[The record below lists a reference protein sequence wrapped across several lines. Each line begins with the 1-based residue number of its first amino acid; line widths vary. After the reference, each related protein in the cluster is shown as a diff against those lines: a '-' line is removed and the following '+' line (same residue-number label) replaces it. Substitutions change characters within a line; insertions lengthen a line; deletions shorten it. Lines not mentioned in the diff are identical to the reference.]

1 MNTYPIALSRVLYGC
16 GSNGWLQTQW
26 RIHEP
31 IFGMHGD
38 LCVVGGFDA
47 ETLTT
52 RAVNHDPQHVPYG
65 ICWLESNEAIEQRAL
80 RKMLA
85 ESAREERATR
95 WAAWH
100 NRSTLKPVGQSRWT
114 RGEAM
119 GSAHCS
125 IAGDTNMEEPAAAA
139 AGAATEHSQDD
150 SAPEMDSQN
159 LPADTKK
166 TSCRGAEDSEEES
179 TSEMASQETPSD
191 KKMIY
196 SIVNE
201 FLGNMTFYNPEAEAL
216 LHAALIDESS
226 LPASMQGRLHEVFS
240 PIFFYFP
247 KGVKDRSVW
256 QPRNTSQYIAEW
268 YRLASMRSRFGRATE
283 DSGQLNKEQVAEI
296 FKGYIADMKTNLLP
310 HQRNKDGAYYR
321 SCASAKLRNEAGS
334 TFVANAIW
342 AIGLPPLPR
351 CLTDER
357 ERRLSEG
364 DLEAVPRAIDSVLKW
379 LDRLA
384 TALTVHHT
392 TKEYQNAVRKA
403 GHARGET
410 GLTAAEQETRE
421 AIRRA
426 KGDIRTA
433 KYLATQWEAH
443 SLMPGLLWQQTLL
456 HAYWNGSLD
465 RRLEEVSRQGS
476 GDTMCRSPVFA
487 RPP

>member
-1 MNTYPIALSRVLYGC
+1 
-16 GSNGWLQTQW
+16 
-26 RIHEP
+26 
-31 IFGMHGD
+31 
-38 LCVVGGFDA
+38 
-47 ETLTT
+47 
-52 RAVNHDPQHVPYG
+52 
-65 ICWLESNEAIEQRAL
+65 
-80 RKMLA
+80 
-85 ESAREERATR
+85 
-95 WAAWH
+95 
-100 NRSTLKPVGQSRWT
+100 
-114 RGEAM
+114 
-119 GSAHCS
+119 
-125 IAGDTNMEEPAAAA
+125 
-139 AGAATEHSQDD
+139 
-150 SAPEMDSQN
+150 
-159 LPADTKK
+159 
-166 TSCRGAEDSEEES
+166 
-179 TSEMASQETPSD
+179 
-191 KKMIY
+191 
-196 SIVNE
+196 
-201 FLGNMTFYNPEAEAL
+201 
-216 LHAALIDESS
+216 
-226 LPASMQGRLHEVFS
+226 
-240 PIFFYFP
+240 
-247 KGVKDRSVW
+247 
-256 QPRNTSQYIAEW
+256 
-268 YRLASMRSRFGRATE
+268 
-283 DSGQLNKEQVAEI
+283 
-296 FKGYIADMKTNLLP
+296 MKTNLLP

-379 LDRLA
+379 LDCLA

-443 SLMPGLLWQQTLL
+443 SVMPGLLWQQNLL

-487 RPP
+487 RPPYQYYTA